1 MVDMSD
7 KQRVQRNIA
16 ENRRARHD
24 YEIVERIEAGIELR
38 GSEVKSLRG
47 GVGNIAEAY
56 AQILDGEAWILNMH
70 IPVYPQAGPHQNH
83 EPRRKRKLLMKARE
97 IERMRKKV
105 AEKGLT
111 LVPLKLYFSGAWVK
125 LELGIAR
132 GRKRHDKRQAL
143 KDRQD
148 KRDVQRALRQRD

>member
-1 MVDMSD
+1 MSE
-7 KQRVQRNIA
+7 KPRRLRVIA

-24 YEIVERIEAGIELR
+24 YEILEKLEAGLELR

-47 GVGNIAEAY
+47 GSGNIREAY
-56 AQILDGEAWILNMH
+56 AQVIEGEAWILNMH
-70 IPVYPQAGPHQNH
+70 IPEYPQAGPHQNH
-83 EPRRKRKLLMKARE
+83 EPRRRRKLLLKGRE
-97 IERMRKKV
+97 IDRMRKKV

-132 GRKRHDKRQAL
+132 GRTAQAGL
-143 KDRQD
+143 TAVTR
-148 KRDVQRALRQRD
+148 RPGELPGEL